1 MSKLKMTKIVYG
13 RAMVGTDAYKK
24 NLSSKCSKCNDQKRK
39 RNYRSATIKTSLN
52 WEQKLIRWFE
62 KIECWFLD
70 YLEEFFD

>member
-1 MSKLKMTKIVYG
+1 MGKLKTTKMVYG

-24 NLSSKCSKCNDQKRK
+24 NLSSKRSRRSDQKRK
-39 RNYRSATIKTSLN
+39 RNYRSAAIKTNLT

-70 YLEEFFD
+70 YIKRIFD

>member
-1 MSKLKMTKIVYG
+1 MSKLKTTKIVYG

-24 NLSSKCSKCNDQKRK
+24 NLSSKRSKRNDQKK
-39 RNYRSATIKTSLN
+39 NRNYRSAVIKTNLN

-62 KIECWFLD
+62 KIECRFLD

>member
-1 MSKLKMTKIVYG
+1 MGSNPTLRTNRKEVAMSKLKMTKIVYG

-52 WEQKLIRWFE
+52 WE
-62 KIECWFLD
+62 
-70 YLEEFFD
+70 

>member
-1 MSKLKMTKIVYG
+1 MGKLKTTKIVYG

-24 NLSSKCSKCNDQKRK
+24 NLSSKRSKRNDQKRK
-39 RNYRSATIKTSLN
+39 RNYRSAAIKTNLT

-70 YLEEFFD
+70 YIERIFD

>member
-1 MSKLKMTKIVYG
+1 MGKLKRTKIVDG
-13 RAMVGTDAYKK
+13 RAMVATDAYKK
-24 NLSSKCSKCNDQKRK
+24 NLASKRSKCSDQKRK
-39 RNYRSATIKTSLN
+39 RNYRPAAIKTNLT

>member
-1 MSKLKMTKIVYG
+1 MVKLKTTKMVYG

-24 NLSSKCSKCNDQKRK
+24 NLSSKRSKRSDQKRK
-39 RNYRSATIKTSLN
+39 RNYHSVAIKTNLT

-70 YLEEFFD
+70 YIKRIFD